1 MNSCNREKK
10 ELNNKLDILIENNI
24 RDDTISKIMDIEEL
38 TNSSEKIGKLVW
50 QKYFNKLL

>member
-24 RDDTISKIMDIEEL
+24 RDDTISEIMDIEEL

-50 QKYFNKLL
+50 QYYFNKLL